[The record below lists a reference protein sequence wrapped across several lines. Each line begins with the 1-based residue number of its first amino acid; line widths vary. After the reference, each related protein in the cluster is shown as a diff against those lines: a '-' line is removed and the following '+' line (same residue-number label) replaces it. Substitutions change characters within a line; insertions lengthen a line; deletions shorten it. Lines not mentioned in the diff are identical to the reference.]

1 MRAKEKSEKIQHSKI
16 EDYGTWSHHF
26 TANRKGK
33 SGNSDRF
40 YFLCFYNHCRLVTA
54 NTKLKDTCSL
64 ERKLRKT

>member
-40 YFLCFYNHCRLVTA
+40 YFLCF
-54 NTKLKDTCSL
+54 
-64 ERKLRKT
+64 